1 LLLLSISNAR
11 NFAMALDLT
20 IESIE
25 DVLNEPQYA
34 EFSIPKKSGNKRIIL
49 KPGPELMYIQNR
61 LNHLLQCYYY
71 LIRPKEAHGF
81 VLSPDKNE
89 MPIGIVSNA
98 LPHVGKRTVLNIDL
112 HNFFSTIS
120 AKQIKQLFLSDT
132 FSFNDNI
139 ASTMALLCTYKGKL
153 PTGTPTSP
161 VLSNFICLPL
171 DKALQS
177 FCVEQDLT
185 YTRYADDMTFSTMRK
200 IGIDTVLDLIGIIR
214 DHGFRINEKKL
225 RMKGK
230 GRRQVVTGL
239 TVNEKVN
246 PSKEMRKKVRAMRH
260 DLETNGLESAS
271 KQHFKMSTRPSQE
284 LQEKFL
290 NKLWGYESFLKQ
302 VREGK
307 KSS

>member
-1 LLLLSISNAR
+1 MYTPAYYISQANFQRREIFQWNRNGYRNCDFRIKRNSWFENRALLLLSISNAR

-112 HNFFSTIS
+112 HNFFSTI
-120 AKQIKQLFLSDT
+120 
-132 FSFNDNI
+132 
-139 ASTMALLCTYKGKL
+139 
-153 PTGTPTSP
+153 
-161 VLSNFICLPL
+161 
-171 DKALQS
+171 
-177 FCVEQDLT
+177 
-185 YTRYADDMTFSTMRK
+185 
-200 IGIDTVLDLIGIIR
+200 
-214 DHGFRINEKKL
+214 
-225 RMKGK
+225 
-230 GRRQVVTGL
+230 
-239 TVNEKVN
+239 
-246 PSKEMRKKVRAMRH
+246 
-260 DLETNGLESAS
+260 
-271 KQHFKMSTRPSQE
+271 
-284 LQEKFL
+284 
-290 NKLWGYESFLKQ
+290 
-302 VREGK
+302 
-307 KSS
+307 